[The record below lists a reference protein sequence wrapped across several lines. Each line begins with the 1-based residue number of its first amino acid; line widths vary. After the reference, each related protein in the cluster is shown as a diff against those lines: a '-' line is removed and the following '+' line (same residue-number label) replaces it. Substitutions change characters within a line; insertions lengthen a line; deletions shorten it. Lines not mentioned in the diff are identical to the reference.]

1 MPVGREFST
10 IFYNHDPVCD
20 AAMMMNETYRV
31 VDDRC
36 LSTIGRG
43 RLAQAIVS
51 LKMCIKIKKK
61 TSRAVVDER
70 NGAVAIDLCIGLFI
84 SLSMANG
91 ATTKLARNT
100 QKKVSYLSR
109 FRRVR
114 NRRAKRKNL
123 IFHPNSRSSSSID
136 IVSNREIKEKQL
148 AMLQHY
154 RCRRKV
160 SRHWLV

>member
-36 LSTIGRG
+36 LSTIGRD

-61 TSRAVVDER
+61 TSRAVVDEP

-100 QKKVSYLSR
+100 QKKGVLPEQIPACEKPSCE
-109 FRRVR
+109 
-114 NRRAKRKNL
+114 AKEPDFPSEQQKQQQHRH
-123 IFHPNSRSSSSID
+123 I
-136 IVSNREIKEKQL
+136 IK
-148 AMLQHY
+148 
-154 RCRRKV
+154 
-160 SRHWLV
+160 